1 MQAQWVPVTGSR
13 MRLQVAGSGPP
24 LVLVHGIAASA
35 FSWRFNYAAL
45 VREFRV
51 IIPDLLSVGCENNG
65 KILDHSLAGTAIRL
79 SDALEYLGIEAA
91 AIVGSSYG
99 GSVVMKL
106 AAMRPE
112 KLHRIVLVAP
122 ANPFA
127 RRYEARVKFFS
138 SRPGKLLSAVFA
150 HLPDQFWQ
158 YGIGRMYADRARM
171 DRATG
176 GGYARALRVA
186 GAMRQIGACLNTFA
200 ADLQALSPQLATI
213 ARIPSLLIWGD
224 RDNVVEPEAATK
236 LQKALGSELAI
247 LKGVGHL
254 PYEEAP
260 EQFNSLLSE
269 YLQKAFSPRSHGGHG
284 ENPLK

>member
-65 KILDHSLAGTAIRL
+65 KPIDHSLSGTAIRL
-79 SDALEYLGIEAA
+79 SDALEHLGIEAA
-91 AIVGSSYG
+91 AIVGSSHG

-138 SRPGKLLSAVFA
+138 SRPGKLLSAVFTY
-150 HLPDQFWQ
+150 LPDHFWQ
-158 YGIGRMYADRARM
+158 YGIGRMYADRSRM
-171 DRATG
+171 GRETG
-176 GGYARALRVA
+176 AGYALPLRVA
-186 GAMRQIGACLNTFA
+186 GAMRQIGACLNTFG
-200 ADLQALSPQLATI
+200 DDVEALRSDFSAM

-224 RDNVVEPEAATK
+224 RDNVVELESATK

-247 LKGVGHL
+247 LKSVGHL

-284 ENPLK
+284 ENLLK